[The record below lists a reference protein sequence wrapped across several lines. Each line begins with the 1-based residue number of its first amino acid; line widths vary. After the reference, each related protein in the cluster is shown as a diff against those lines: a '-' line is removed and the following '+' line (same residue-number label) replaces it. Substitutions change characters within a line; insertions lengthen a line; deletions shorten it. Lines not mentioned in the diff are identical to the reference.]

1 MITND
6 PDKKKRALLQSV
18 MKSDGFEMVV
28 KLADQMIGEFR
39 EAGSETQDTIEQSAL
54 NTAKFEGRRLGIV
67 EFLER
72 LQSEAFG
79 SKDMAGDKSSN
90 YTS

>member
-6 PDKKKRALLQSV
+6 PEKKKRALLQSV
-18 MKSDGFEMVV
+18 LKSDGYDMVV
-28 KLADQMIGEFR
+28 NLAERMIADFR

-54 NTAKFEGRRLGIV
+54 NTAKFEGRRLGII

-72 LQSEAFG
+72 LQLEAFG
-79 SKDMAGDKSSN
+79 SKDLTGDKTIN
-90 YTS
+90 YT